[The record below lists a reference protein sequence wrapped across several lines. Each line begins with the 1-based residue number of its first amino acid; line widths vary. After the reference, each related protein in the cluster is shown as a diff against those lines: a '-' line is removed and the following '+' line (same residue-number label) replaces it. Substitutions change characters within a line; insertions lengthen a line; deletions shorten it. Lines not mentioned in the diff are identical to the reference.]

1 MPTLEKDADMLD
13 IALQHARQYILH
25 PIEKIYIIA
34 PPTSKKLREIAKKH
48 NCTFVDETSILGFDK
63 EAIDYKVN
71 NINRN
76 GWIYKML
83 INLAA
88 DTVSKNRYILV
99 LDADTCFIAPQIFL
113 YKDRPL
119 FNLSNEYH
127 QPYFN
132 ATKRLL
138 GIQHRL
144 SRSFITHYMLL
155 DAEVLKSL
163 RSTIEAKWRKP
174 WHQAIINII
183 DKTETS
189 GFADY
194 ETYGDYYMA
203 MAKKKPIL
211 NYWSNESLT
220 VDSFEDLAKIAES
233 LRSSFRSISLHN
245 YKASFIKQPSS
256 NT

>member
-1 MPTLEKDADMLD
+1 MLD

-25 PIEKIYIIA
+25 PITNIYIVA
-34 PPTSKKLREIAKKH
+34 PPSSKKLREIAKKH
-48 NCTFVDETSILGFDK
+48 NCIFVDETSILGFDK
-63 EAIDYKVN
+63 EAINYKVN

-88 DTVSKNRYILV
+88 DTVCKSRYILI

-113 YKDRPL
+113 HKDRPL

-127 QPYFN
+127 QPYFD

-138 GIQHRL
+138 GIRHRL
-144 SRSFITHYMLL
+144 SRSFITHYMLF
-155 DAEVLKSL
+155 DAEILKSL
-163 RSTIEAKWRKP
+163 RTTIESKWHKP
-174 WHQAIINII
+174 WHQAIIDVI

-203 MAKKKPIL
+203 TAKKRPIL

-220 VDSFEDLAKIAES
+220 VDSFDDLEKITKS
-233 LRSSFRSISLHN
+233 LRRSFRSISLHN
-245 YKASFIKQPSS
+245 YRASFIKKPPSDV
-256 NT
+256 